1 MHIIGLTGFAGSGK
15 DLTYQLLSERRPGV
29 VRAAFADALRAE
41 VAIAFGCHLEVLA
54 DPATKEI
61 RTRSLAAYNCTDVG
75 FVRHLGMLAQMPEL
89 KPRTV
94 MQQCGDYRLA
104 LHPDYFIRLIE
115 PVVAGARAAGAHAL
129 VITDVR
135 LFHELDWL
143 LSLGGVLWRVTRPGV
158 IGRSG
163 HATEWALNDRE
174 ADLEL
179 RNDGDL
185 ESLAAQVTGAF
196 DDLVQRRAAA

>member
-15 DLTYQLLSERRPGV
+15 DLTYQLLAERRPGV

-41 VAIAFGCHLEVLA
+41 IAIAFGCHIEVLA
-54 DPATKEI
+54 DPATKEL
-61 RTRSLAAYNCTDVG
+61 RTRSLAAYNCSDVG
-75 FVRHLGMLAQMPEL
+75 FVRHLGMLASMPEL
-89 KPRTV
+89 KPRSV
-94 MQQCGDYRLA
+94 MQQWGDYRRDQ
-104 LHPDYFIRLIE
+104 HPDYFVRLLE
-115 PVVAGARAAGAHAL
+115 PVVAGARAAGAQAL

-135 LFHELDWL
+135 MFNELDWL
-143 LSLGGVLWRVTRPGV
+143 RGLGGVLWRVTRPGV

-163 HATEWALNDRE
+163 HASEWALNDRE

-185 ESLAAQVTGAF
+185 EALAAQVTGAY